1 MEILNNIVST
11 INGVVWGPYM
21 LALLLGTGIFLTVG
35 LNVMPIR
42 KIPTG
47 FRLLWGGRRSDRS
60 DAGELSPFNAL
71 MTSLSATVGTGNIAG
86 VATAVV
92 LGGPGALFWMWITAL
107 VGMATKYSEAVL
119 AVKYR
124 EVDEE
129 GNHSGG
135 PMYYIR
141 NGLGEKW
148 TWLAGAFAFFG
159 AFAAFG
165 IGNTVQSNSVAD
177 GLNSAFGIPNW
188 ISGLVL
194 FVLVGAVV
202 LGGVKRV
209 GEVAG
214 KLVPLMGIGY
224 FLCGLIVL
232 FVNAAEIPAAFAL
245 IVDSAFNGHAATG
258 GFAGAAMVAAIRFG
272 VARGVFSNEAGL
284 GSAAIA
290 HAHAK
295 TKDPVKQGMVA
306 MLGTFIDTIIVC
318 TVTGLAIVST
328 GVWQTGVKG
337 APLTAAA
344 FEASLPGVGEYMVAI
359 SLAIFAFTT
368 ILGWSVYGERCVEF
382 LFGKGAIKPFRF
394 VWVLVVPVGTVVG
407 LDFVWLLADTFN
419 ALMALPNLIALLLLS
434 PVVFKL
440 TREYF
445 NKKENNSSA
454 ANEA

>member
-124 EVDEE
+124 EVDDE

-224 FLCGLIVL
+224 FICGLIVL

-445 NKKENNSSA
+445 DKNKNDSSA

>member
-1 MEILNNIVST
+1 MEVLT
-11 INGVVWGPYM
+11 EFLTLINGIVWGPYM
-21 LALLLGTGIFLTVG
+21 LALILGTGIFLTVG

-47 FRLLWGGRRSDRS
+47 FRLLWGGRKGG
-60 DAGELSPFNAL
+60 AAEGELSPFNAL

-86 VATAVV
+86 VATAVA

-107 VGMATKYSEAVL
+107 VGMATKYAEAVL
-119 AVKYR
+119 AVKFR
-124 EVDEE
+124 EVDEQ
-129 GNHSGG
+129 GNHAGG

-141 NGLGEKW
+141 NGLGKKW
-148 TWLAGAFAFFG
+148 AWLAAAFAFFG
-159 AFAAFG
+159 AFAGFG

-177 GLNSAFGIPNW
+177 GLNSAFGIPTW
-188 ISGLVL
+188 VTGVVL
-194 FVLVGAVV
+194 FVLVAAVV

-214 KLVPLMGIGY
+214 KLVPAMGIGY
-224 FLCGLIVL
+224 FICGILVL
-232 FVNAAEIPAAFAL
+232 LVNLSELPAAFAL
-245 IVDSAFNGHAATG
+245 IIDSAFNGHAATG
-258 GFAGAAMVAAIRFG
+258 GFAGAAIAQAIRFG

-295 TKDPVKQGMVA
+295 TDNPVKQGMVA

-318 TVTGLAIVST
+318 SITGLAIVAS
-328 GVWQTGVKG
+328 GVWETGTKG

-344 FEASLPGVGEYMVAI
+344 FESSLPGVGEYIVAI
-359 SLAIFAFTT
+359 SLAVFAFTT
-368 ILGWSVYGERCVEF
+368 ILGWSVYGERCVEY
-382 LFGKGAIKPFRF
+382 LFGVKAIKPFR
-394 VWVLVVPVGTVVG
+394 VLWVAVVPVGTVVG

-419 ALMALPNLIALLLLS
+419 ALMALPNLVALLLLS

-440 TREYF
+440 TRENF
-445 NKKENNSSA
+445 SKEKQPVAVKAS
-454 ANEA
+454 